1 MKFLGK
7 ETSLNSFIKAY
18 KATDA
23 KRFFPYEW
31 FDNPDKFDFPKL
43 PPCEIFFK
51 KLKNNNPLEKTSSIM
66 RSGERVGLTNSKH

>member
-7 ETSLNSFIKAY
+7 ETSLNSFLKAY
-18 KATDA
+18 KATEA
-23 KRFFPYEW
+23 KGFFPYEW

-43 PPCEIFFK
+43 PPYEIFFK

-66 RSGERVGLTNSKH
+66 RS